1 MHIGK
6 PSLRVAL
13 CALALGVLP
22 VAAGAASMV
31 NVVLQDPS
39 TGSGVTKMQ
48 IVPTPATVPAGKVTY
63 RIVNE
68 SKGLVHEMLLLKAP
82 AAGKLPYSDTAQRVN
97 ESKTVK
103 LVDTGD
109 IKPGASVTKTATLKP
124 GKYLMICNQP
134 THYASGMKTAF
145 NVTR

>member
-22 VAAGAASMV
+22 VAADAASMV

-48 IVPTPATVPAGKVTY
+48 IVPTPATVPAGKVTF
-63 RIVNE
+63 RIFNE
-68 SKGLVHEMLLLKAP
+68 SKSLVHEMLLLNAP

-103 LVDTGD
+103 LVDTDD
-109 IKPGASVTKTATLKP
+109 IKPGASATETMTLRR

-134 THYASGMKTAF
+134 GHYASGMEASFT
-145 NVTR
+145 VTR